1 MARQSARRPRKRCS
15 RGSRPELHPGPRM
28 DLSGQSMTIPMKT
41 AAPTSRSYKLVPFF
55 EDALADAREVLN
67 FGSGDGYLS
76 HYLEARPRAQGRLAI
91 TDVDVQDHSTTGRTP
106 ILFDGEHLPFTDGH
120 FDATLCMYV
129 LHHTPDPDPLIAEI
143 RRVTRRTVI
152 VTEDLAETLLDKALC
167 LYHAIYFDH
176 WNTRTGGFGFRTHEG
191 WERAFAEQ
199 GLRLVRSRRLPRV
212 SALTNPLYPVRRA
225 LMIFEQG
232 NV

>member
-1 MARQSARRPRKRCS
+1 
-15 RGSRPELHPGPRM
+15 
-28 DLSGQSMTIPMKT
+28 MKT
-41 AAPTSRSYKLVPFF
+41 PEPTSRSYKLVPFF
-55 EDALADAREVLN
+55 EDTLADAREVLN

-106 ILFDGEHLPFTDGH
+106 ILFDGARLPFTDGH

-152 VTEDLAETLLDKALC
+152 VTEDLVSG
-167 LYHAIYFDH
+167 
-176 WNTRTGGFGFRTHEG
+176 R
-191 WERAFAEQ
+191 
-199 GLRLVRSRRLPRV
+199 GLRADAIVREVMVPRTDMITISASDDTDRALDVALACGRSRIPVTGDDLDDIVGVSHSCRV
-212 SALTNPLYPVRRA
+212 N
-225 LMIFEQG
+225 
-232 NV
+232 